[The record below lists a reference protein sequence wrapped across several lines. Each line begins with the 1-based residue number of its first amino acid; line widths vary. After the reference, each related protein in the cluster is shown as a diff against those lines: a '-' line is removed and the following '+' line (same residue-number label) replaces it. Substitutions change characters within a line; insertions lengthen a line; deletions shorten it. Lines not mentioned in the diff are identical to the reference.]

1 MLQMLAGGS
10 SYYLET
16 EVREEKEDNF
26 TLTLS
31 LSLSNTRLLAPSVS
45 LSKAH
50 AYVGE
55 TEPVLDECAWCH
67 MQVTCKLEYF
77 S

>member
-31 LSLSNTRLLAPSVS
+31 LSL
-45 LSKAH
+45 K
-50 AYVGE
+50 Y
-55 TEPVLDECAWCH
+55 
-67 MQVTCKLEYF
+67 
-77 S
+77 